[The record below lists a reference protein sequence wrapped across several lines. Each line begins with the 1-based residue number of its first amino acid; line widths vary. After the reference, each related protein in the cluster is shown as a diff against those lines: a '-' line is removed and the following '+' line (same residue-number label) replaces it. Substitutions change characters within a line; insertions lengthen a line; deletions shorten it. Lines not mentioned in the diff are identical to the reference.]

1 MNFKKLGNTD
11 LKVSTIC
18 LGTMTWGEQNN
29 QKEAFE
35 QMNYALNCGINFFDA
50 AEIYPSPCREETY
63 GRTEKIIGNWFNQN
77 KNRNK
82 VILASKI
89 AGPGLPWIRDGGQNF
104 SEQKIKKAL
113 EDSLQRLQTD
123 YIDLYQVHGPD
134 WFTPMEETMRALD
147 DLVRTGKVRYIGC
160 SNYYAWQIVKAN
172 AIADQFHTQRFI
184 SAQHMYNLVRR
195 DIECEI
201 LPACV
206 DQGMGMLCW
215 SPLASGFLSGRYKR
229 EEQPPN
235 GSRISYRKD
244 IDIPRY
250 YREGAFDII
259 DELAVIANETDKSS
273 AQVALAWLLHDHRVT
288 AVIIGPRLVEHA
300 TNCLV
305 VGDWGLTDEQY
316 ERLSNVCPFKHGYP
330 WEWIEMTYGNI
341 GGGEEFTP
349 PHVHHVMKRG

>member
-1 MNFKKLGNTD
+1 MQYRYLGRSG
-11 LKVSTIC
+11 LLVSRVC
-18 LGTMTWGEQNN
+18 LGTMTFGMKDWGCD
-29 QKEAFE
+29 QKEA
-35 QMNYALNCGINFFDA
+35 NGIVSAFVGVGGNFIDTADMYSTGVSEEMLGKAIKDHDRDDLVLATKLWFRMRKGPNAKGLSRKHVVEA
-50 AEIYPSPCREETY
+50 AE
-63 GRTEKIIGNWFNQN
+63 G
-77 KNRNK
+77 
-82 VILASKI
+82 
-89 AGPGLPWIRDGGQNF
+89 
-104 SEQKIKKAL
+104 
-113 EDSLQRLQTD
+113 SLRRLGTD

-229 EEQPPN
+229 EEQPPD

-250 YREGAFDII
+250 YREGAFDIV
-259 DELAVIANETDKSS
+259 DELVAIANETDKSS

>member
-1 MNFKKLGNTD
+1 MQYRYLGRSG
-11 LKVSTIC
+11 LLVSRVC
-18 LGTMTWGEQNN
+18 LGTMSFGMKDWGCD
-29 QKEAFE
+29 QKEA
-35 QMNYALNCGINFFDA
+35 NGIVSAFVEVGGNFIDTADMYSTGVSEEMLGKAIKDHDRDDLVLATKLWFRMRQGPNAKGLSRKHVVEA
-50 AEIYPSPCREETY
+50 AE
-63 GRTEKIIGNWFNQN
+63 G
-77 KNRNK
+77 
-82 VILASKI
+82 
-89 AGPGLPWIRDGGQNF
+89 
-104 SEQKIKKAL
+104 
-113 EDSLQRLQTD
+113 SLRRLGTD

-172 AIADQFHTQRFI
+172 AIADQFQTQRFI

-288 AVIIGPRLVEHA
+288 AVIIGTRLVEHA

-341 GGGEEFTP
+341 GGGEEFSP

>member
-1 MNFKKLGNTD
+1 VQYRYLGRSG
-11 LKVSTIC
+11 LLVSRVC
-18 LGTMTWGEQNN
+18 LGTMTFGMKDWGCD
-29 QKEAFE
+29 QKEA
-35 QMNYALNCGINFFDA
+35 NGIVSAFVEVGGNFIDTADMYSTGVSEEMLGKAIKDHDRDDLVLATKVWFRMRQGPNAKGLSRKHIVEA
-50 AEIYPSPCREETY
+50 AE
-63 GRTEKIIGNWFNQN
+63 G
-77 KNRNK
+77 
-82 VILASKI
+82 
-89 AGPGLPWIRDGGQNF
+89 
-104 SEQKIKKAL
+104 
-113 EDSLQRLQTD
+113 SLRRLGAD

-134 WFTPMEETMRALD
+134 WFTPMEETMQALD

-201 LPACV
+201 LPACA

-229 EEQPPN
+229 EEQPPD

-250 YREGAFDII
+250 YREGAFDIV
-259 DELAVIANETDKSS
+259 DELAAIANETEKSS

-305 VGDWGLTDEQY
+305 VADWGLTDEQY

-349 PHVHHVMKRG
+349 SHVHHVMERG